1 MMAKVNTKI
10 NKKIIFFNSFQIIGA
25 IPTGAILY
33 NHLLITLLWFNYS
46 FAAFRRRTAQFSIN
60 SATAGAQS

>member
-25 IPTGAILY
+25 ILTGAILY
-33 NHLLITLLWFNYS
+33 NHLLITLLWFDYS
-46 FAAFRRRTAQFSIN
+46 FAGLPGQK
-60 SATAGAQS
+60 